1 MTERIVANDKRS
13 ALGDA
18 VARSQKQCFRVE
30 NRLARDL
37 NLVEGLT
44 SQRTIAASSTH
55 LERERGA
62 HRPHEFRAEAAE
74 LWGVGAMIQ

>member
-1 MTERIVANDKRS
+1 
-13 ALGDA
+13 
-18 VARSQKQCFRVE
+18 
-30 NRLARDL
+30 
-37 NLVEGLT
+37 LT